1 MLIPGRLI
9 LGMLILSRSH
19 VARPRLMLSRLYVAR
34 RGVHS
39 VLPGPGGLV
48 REGMS
53 GTGSGTAG
61 RCHVTGHR
69 HS

>member
-1 MLIPGRLI
+1 MARPRLI
-9 LGMLILSRSH
+9 LGRLY
-19 VARPRLMLSRLYVAR
+19 VARPRLILGRLYVAR

-48 REGMS
+48 GEVMS